1 MTSDNQ
7 SLKTRALEA
16 LSQEPRDG
24 AVLSALSQSGQFL
37 LLTDE
42 PDDYSKGTEFFV
54 GFPKDDETPDSLDL
68 SIAFYAKDR
77 ELFEGTWA
85 TDATLGGEALLPT
98 GPWETLCEDFDKDY
112 AFCERS
118 IPLTDGRRLS
128 RRLFFAYHESL
139 VLVFDEFSGTST
151 DRENAPTW
159 NYRTFFPLDRS
170 LDALEDSEAR
180 EITFRRRLVP
190 ESNRVSGT
198 AKKESKPGKILSEE
212 ERLMEEL
219 YSAEPIESEIFETLA
234 RIFPFSLPEWK
245 ADVSSGDFRVNDRP
259 LGLELTAKRDGGV
272 VTASLLIDVN
282 ARRAGRRCTWRPL
295 TVGEKTQVVDEDS
308 AVGRKIQLGR
318 EQYVLYASTSP
329 RPAVRSVIG
338 ANLLSDFMFGKFTA
352 KIGVDSIV
360 NVVIEEEDLEEEEDE
375 FESEEFEDV
384 EYDDDEE
391 EEEEFDDD
399 EYEDEEDDV
408 DDDDE

>member
-1 MTSDNQ
+1 
-7 SLKTRALEA
+7 
-16 LSQEPRDG
+16 
-24 AVLSALSQSGQFL
+24 
-37 LLTDE
+37 
-42 PDDYSKGTEFFV
+42 
-54 GFPKDDETPDSLDL
+54 
-68 SIAFYAKDR
+68 
-77 ELFEGTWA
+77 
-85 TDATLGGEALLPT
+85 
-98 GPWETLCEDFDKDY
+98 
-112 AFCERS
+112 
-118 IPLTDGRRLS
+118 
-128 RRLFFAYHESL
+128 
-139 VLVFDEFSGTST
+139 
-151 DRENAPTW
+151 
-159 NYRTFFPLDRS
+159 
-170 LDALEDSEAR
+170 
-180 EITFRRRLVP
+180 
-190 ESNRVSGT
+190 
-198 AKKESKPGKILSEE
+198 
-212 ERLMEEL
+212 
-219 YSAEPIESEIFETLA
+219 EPIESEIFETLA

-272 VTASLLIDVN
+272 VTSSLLIDVN

-360 NVVIEEEDLEEEEDE
+360 NVVIEEEDLEEDE

-391 EEEEFDDD
+391 EEEEFDD
-399 EYEDEEDDV
+399 EE
-408 DDDDE
+408 